1 MSNSKITIKI
11 GGEAGFGIKVAGS
24 TLGKVFLRL
33 GYQLRDYSEYP
44 SLIRGGHNTF
54 EITIGQK
61 VSAHTRP
68 VNLLVALNQQTLDGH
83 LPELSRDAGIIFDG
97 GKAKPTSE
105 SFRLFDVPFSE
116 LARQTSGTEL
126 VKNTV
131 ALGAVLAVLG
141 GGVEGLLQLLKET
154 FARKSPQ
161 IVSMNLTAAQSG
173 FKYVKER
180 YPEPFAYQIRPCDN
194 NNLLYLTGNDAVAL
208 GAIAGGVSAYFAY
221 PMTPSSSVLDY
232 LVKNGPKVGMLVR
245 QPEDEI
251 SVLNSAI
258 GAGFAGARAM
268 VGTSGGGFSLMTE
281 ALGLAGMTET
291 PVVIFMAQRPGPA
304 TGLPTWS
311 GQGDLRFLMHAAQD
325 EFPRMIIAPG
335 DAEECFYLT
344 ADAVNFAEKFQM
356 PVFVLS
362 DKNLGEGGM
371 TAPEFDQS
379 KVKIERGEW
388 LSAEEVNNQGK
399 YLRYKVT
406 ESGVSPRVLP
416 GAENGVHLANSD
428 EHDEYGYNAESS
440 ANRNAQMEKRM
451 RKLDSAI
458 KDIPDAKLYGPRDA
472 DLTLVSWGSTK
483 GAILQALEE
492 FSVIAAK
499 PVLGSDQGAGNQTVS
514 VNFLHFTF
522 LWPFPT
528 PGSAEQL
535 IRAKKLL
542 VIENNF
548 SGQFEG
554 LIKQYTGRVPEEHLR
569 KYDGRPF
576 WPHEITEKVNQV
588 LSSLFLEQT

>member
-1 MSNSKITIKI
+1 MGDKLITIKI
-11 GGEAGFGIKVAGS
+11 GGEAGFGIKVAGEI
-24 TLGKVFLRL
+24 LGKVILRM
-33 GYQLRDYSEYP
+33 GYQLCDYSEYP

-54 EITIGQK
+54 EITIGKK
-61 VSAHTRP
+61 VFAHVRP
-68 VNLLVALNQQTLDGH
+68 VNLLIALNQRTFDEH
-83 LPELSRDAGIIFDG
+83 LPELSPDCGIIFDG
-97 GKAKPTSE
+97 GKVKPTSE
-105 SFRLFDVPFSE
+105 RYRLYDVPFSE
-116 LARQTSGTEL
+116 LARQAGGTEL

-131 ALGAVLAVLG
+131 ALGAALAVLG
-141 GGVEGLLQLLKET
+141 GRVEGLLELLKET
-154 FARKSPQ
+154 FSKKSPQ
-161 IVSMNLTAAQSG
+161 IIAMNQTAARLG
-173 FKYVKER
+173 YEYVKNK
-180 YPEPFAYQIRPCDN
+180 YSQPFAYQVEPSEVQNSI
-194 NNLLYLTGNDAVAL
+194 YVTGNEAVAL
-208 GAIAGGVSAYFAY
+208 GAVAGGISAYFAY
-221 PMTPSSSVLDY
+221 PMTPSSSVLEFMS
-232 LVKNGPKVGMLVR
+232 KHGPNLGILVR

-281 ALGLAGMTET
+281 ALGLSGITET

-325 EFPRMIIAPG
+325 EFPRVILAPG

-344 ADAVNFAEKFQM
+344 AQAANFAEKFQI

-371 TAPEFDQS
+371 TAPRFDQS

-388 LSAEEVNNQGK
+388 LSSQALSADHP

-416 GAENGVHLANSD
+416 GTENGVHIANSD
-428 EHDEYGYNAESS
+428 EHDEYGYNNESS

-451 RKLDSAI
+451 RKQEQVL
-458 KDIPDAKLYGPRDA
+458 KQVPPPVLYGPKTA
-472 DLTLVSWGSTK
+472 GLTLVSWGSNK
-483 GAILQALEE
+483 GAVLQALQE
-492 FSVIAAK
+492 
-499 PVLGSDQGAGNQTVS
+499 LSDKS
-514 VNFLHFTF
+514 VNFLHFAY

-528 PGSAEQL
+528 PEAAELL
-535 IRAKKLL
+535 IGAKKLL
-542 VIENNF
+542 VVESNF

-554 LIKQYTGRVPEEHLR
+554 MIKQYVGRVPEEHLR

-576 WPHEITEKVNQV
+576 WPHEIVAKIKSALN
-588 LSSLFLEQT
+588 